1 MKRRISSFL
10 RTALAMFL
18 CLLMLAGVLPAQ
30 AYFVTDGEGDIVPTA
45 PGDLILTNSEGETVE
60 TSESWESAFPYGAFA
75 FENAS
80 LTVSEGEE
88 AVLKVY
94 RLGGTTGRATAVIT
108 YQPVVIVGEDGEAV
122 FQYGIS
128 ADDIVLSVEEPQP
141 IALYQPVG
149 RPPEP
154 ARGDAAVTVT
164 GTLSKREDEDVKLSA
179 DTVIALKSDGEY
191 KAPEK
196 QEKKSA
202 SGKLYIK
209 VPSVDEEKYPD
220 IAKVKAILSVYYD
233 EFSKTAAII
242 YSEEDKKYYKTSSP
256 VTVTDGLIAYL
267 KTLCGSENVI

>member
-1 MKRRISSFL
+1 MEKETTGQYFSGHLLNGYSKNREAVSPDEISEITASFED
-10 RTALAMFL
+10 
-18 CLLMLAGVLPAQ
+18 
-30 AYFVTDGEGDIVPTA
+30 YGEGDYK
-45 PGDLILTNSEGETVE
+45 EGQKVTVC
-60 TSESWESAFPYGAFA
+60 G
-75 FENAS
+75 
-80 LTVSEGEE
+80 
-88 AVLKVY
+88 
-94 RLGGTTGRATAVIT
+94 I
-108 YQPVVIVGEDGEAV
+108 
-122 FQYGIS
+122 IS
-128 ADDIVLSVEEPQP
+128 AMTVKTTKKGQSMAFLRLEDRYGEIEVIIFPNRYEKYRYL
-141 IALYQPVG
+141 LY
-149 RPPEP
+149 
-154 ARGDAAVTVT
+154 ADAAVTVT